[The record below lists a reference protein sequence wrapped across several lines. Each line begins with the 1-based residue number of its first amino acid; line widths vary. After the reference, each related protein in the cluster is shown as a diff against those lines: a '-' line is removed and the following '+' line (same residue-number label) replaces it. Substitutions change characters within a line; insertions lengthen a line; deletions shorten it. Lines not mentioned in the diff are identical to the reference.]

1 LQFPAYAGS
10 DFRGSEFA
18 PEAFR
23 RVWVVIKDVN
33 GGIAHLQKV
42 DVASENTRFVSLG
55 KRLRRGP

>member
-1 LQFPAYAGS
+1 LQFPVYASS

-18 PEAFR
+18 RAFR

-42 DVASENTRFVSLG
+42 DAASENMRLSLWVRGFVA
-55 KRLRRGP
+55 P